1 MHLYL
6 AVSTA
11 TMALGTAHEAL
22 AVLVVPALALALHAA
37 RRAHTYL
44 GACAAS
50 ALPVASALAVTAGG
64 AVQVWPW
71 APLAAL
77 PVAAPFALAGA
88 VHARALRGGASMQAA
103 SLGFAAAWVSV
114 EAAWGHLGGLP
125 LVRIGYLVAA
135 TPLGPT
141 AALAGVST
149 TSVAAWLAALVVAD
163 LPRAARRPGAA
174 TLRRPSMWLGCLVAL
189 LLATHLV
196 VPPRTLRASPG
207 DATTRVALLQTGV
220 RRADRA
226 WAARWPEAGRALRAR
241 LDRQLRR
248 AVRQGARLIVGPEG
262 TLSPNGVAGPRVA
275 PAFGTAAP
283 FAVLVGAAVR
293 DEVGLR
299 NAVIDLADD
308 AAVRYVKRHPVPWY
322 EDRFEAG
329 TEAAQ
334 VAFGPRRLS
343 LAVCYDLLH
352 AADIRAAS
360 RDADALVA
368 VSDAAFAGRSAM
380 PHLQLAVA
388 RLRAAENGTPL
399 LFVTATGPTTVLD
412 ARGRTMAHTSG
423 RDPAV
428 LVHDLAWARARTP
441 YARFGGTLDLPA
453 LALAAGAT
461 RRRGVRP
468 LTPRIHRP

>member
-1 MHLYL
+1 MRLLL
-6 AVSTA
+6 AASTA

-22 AVLVVPALALALHAA
+22 AILVVPALALALHAA
-37 RRAHTYL
+37 RRARSYL

-103 SLGFAAAWVSV
+103 SLGFAAAWLSV

-125 LVRIGYLVAA
+125 LVRVGYLVAA

-149 TSVAAWLAALVVAD
+149 TSVAAWLAALAVAD
-163 LPRAARRPGAA
+163 LPLATRRPRAA
-174 TLRRPSMWLGCLVAL
+174 TLRRPAMWLGCLTAL
-189 LLATHLV
+189 LLATHLA

-241 LDRQLRR
+241 LDGQLRR
-248 AVRQGARLIVGPEG
+248 AVRQGARLIIGPEG
-262 TLSPNGVAGPRVA
+262 TLSPTGVAGPRVA
-275 PAFGTAAP
+275 PVFGTAP

-293 DEVGLR
+293 DDAGLR
-299 NAVIDLADD
+299 NAVVDLADD
-308 AAVRYVKRHPVPWY
+308 AAVRYVKRHPVPWH

-334 VAFGPRRLS
+334 VTFGPRRLS
-343 LAVCYDLLH
+343 LAVCFDLVY
-352 AADIRAAS
+352 AAEIRAAT

-388 RLRAAENGTPL
+388 RLRAAENGTPV

-412 ARGRTMAHTSG
+412 ARGRTVAHTSG

-468 LTPRIHRP
+468 LTPRRRRP